1 MSNFNQIA
9 GKIFKIRAKFE
20 NLLKINDESFDY
32 VIIYMP
38 KPPPLAPLFI
48 ISVLMQLKKASW

>member
-9 GKIFKIRAKFE
+9 GKIFKIRPKFE
-20 NLLKINDESFDY
+20 NLLKINYECFDY

-38 KPPPLAPLFI
+38 KPPPLVPLFI
-48 ISVLMQLKKASW
+48 I